1 MQFVLKNF
9 SIRVQILLPI
19 LILALALLV
28 ALSIAI
34 NNIQANNVKGRA
46 ATDSV
51 LAMDASLVD
60 ISETVNNMRI
70 DTLNTLI
77 NNPSHRKQ
85 LVPNLIESKKE
96 IERQLVSLQ
105 RDSLYGSDAHSDLVL
120 SSVDSYVMI
129 ATKMLDIVMQHEQ
142 ASITSDDYASSL
154 SDLREAGQNIIK
166 EVGNLTKDAHKAGQA
181 TFAQIEADD
190 VSTVKVA
197 TIEVLFILG
206 VSTIIA
212 WVLSKMIVAPIQQLQ
227 GVMRELAQGNLTVR
241 ATVEGKNELSIL
253 SQDVNTTA
261 SQLYSMVEHLNRISE
276 EVASASTE
284 LAAVMTQAESNA
296 QQELSE
302 IEQVA
307 SAVNEL
313 SSTADNVSDNA
324 SAADST
330 ARMADELAKSGLATS
345 QESVQASV
353 QMSEALNHA
362 ASLVQRLKDQSEK
375 INDVIAVIRN
385 VSEQT
390 NLLALN
396 AAIEAARAGEMGRG
410 FAVVADEVRML
421 AGRTESSTKEIG
433 VIIEDLQNQS
443 VLANDSMQT
452 TIEMLAHNSELT
464 KRVCDAL
471 VGISESVSDINDS
484 NTQVAT
490 AAEQQSQVTRDINRN
505 VVNISELVNQNVTGI
520 SQIASASAELS
531 QLAEKQKA
539 QLAFFKL

>member
-1 MQFVLKNF
+1 MQFSLKNF
-9 SIRVQILLPI
+9 SIRVQVMLPV
-19 LILALALLV
+19 LV
-28 ALSIAI
+28 AIFALTVSLWIIKNDLESVRENASVMRVLYQDQTDALSVNVVDDINDMRLHVADSIISPAI
-34 NNIQANNVKGRA
+34 RKDLMAKLLQRQKNISTHLKILQQDEYYQNDVPHILNLVDEFLNSSRQMLIFLEQYEEGAASESEFVAKNASFRDQAVDLLATVVNVSDRA
-46 ATDSV
+46 KEREAKAYADIEAYERYEMNVAMAIVLSV
-51 LAMDASLVD
+51 LGISL
-60 ISETVNNMRI
+60 M
-70 DTLNTLI
+70 
-77 NNPSHRKQ
+77 
-85 LVPNLIESKKE
+85 
-96 IERQLVSLQ
+96 
-105 RDSLYGSDAHSDLVL
+105 
-120 SSVDSYVMI
+120 
-129 ATKMLDIVMQHEQ
+129 
-142 ASITSDDYASSL
+142 
-154 SDLREAGQNIIK
+154 
-166 EVGNLTKDAHKAGQA
+166 
-181 TFAQIEADD
+181 
-190 VSTVKVA
+190 
-197 TIEVLFILG
+197 
-206 VSTIIA
+206 IA
-212 WVLSKMIVAPIQQLQ
+212 WVLSKMIVAPIQHIQ

-241 ATVEGKNELSIL
+241 ATVEGKNEISIL

-261 SQLYSMVEHLNRISE
+261 SQLHSMVDHLNRISE

-302 IEQVA
+302 VEQVA

-324 SAADST
+324 SVADST
-330 ARMADELAKSGLATS
+330 ARMADELAKSGLAIS

-375 INDVIAVIRN
+375 INDVVEVIRN

-396 AAIEAARAGEMGRG
+396 AAIEAARAGETGRG

-464 KRVCDAL
+464 QRVSDAL

-490 AAEQQSQVTRDINRN
+490 AAEQQSQVTQDINRN
-505 VVNISELVNQNVTGI
+505 VVNISELVHQNVTGI
-520 SQIASASAELS
+520 SQSASASAELS

>member
-1 MQFVLKNF
+1 MQCSLKNF
-9 SIRVQILLPI
+9 SIRVQVMLPVLVATFALTVSLWIIKNNLESARENASVMRVLYKDQTNMLAVNVVDDINDMRFHVSDSIISPALRKDLMAKLLPI
-19 LILALALLV
+19 QKRIRSDLILLQKDEYYQNDVPHILKLVDEFLNRSRQMLTFLEQYEAGTASESEFVAKNALFREQAIDLLAAV
-28 ALSIAI
+28 VNVI
-34 NNIQANNVKGRA
+34 NRA
-46 ATDSV
+46 EEREAKAYAEIEAYERYEMNLAMTIVLSV
-51 LAMDASLVD
+51 LGISLV
-60 ISETVNNMRI
+60 
-70 DTLNTLI
+70 
-77 NNPSHRKQ
+77 
-85 LVPNLIESKKE
+85 
-96 IERQLVSLQ
+96 
-105 RDSLYGSDAHSDLVL
+105 
-120 SSVDSYVMI
+120 
-129 ATKMLDIVMQHEQ
+129 
-142 ASITSDDYASSL
+142 
-154 SDLREAGQNIIK
+154 
-166 EVGNLTKDAHKAGQA
+166 
-181 TFAQIEADD
+181 
-190 VSTVKVA
+190 
-197 TIEVLFILG
+197 
-206 VSTIIA
+206 IA
-212 WVLSKMIVAPIQQLQ
+212 WVLSKMIVAPIQHIQ

-241 ATVEGKNELSIL
+241 ATVEGKNEISIL

-261 SQLYSMVEHLNRISE
+261 SQLHSMVDHLNRISE

-302 IEQVA
+302 VEQVA

-324 SAADST
+324 SVADST
-330 ARMADELAKSGLATS
+330 ARMADELAKSGLAIS

-362 ASLVQRLKDQSEK
+362 ASLVQRLKEQSEK
-375 INDVIAVIRN
+375 INDVVEVIRN

-396 AAIEAARAGEMGRG
+396 AAIEAARAGETGRG

-464 KRVCDAL
+464 QRVSDAL

-490 AAEQQSQVTRDINRN
+490 AAEQQSQVTQDINRN
-505 VVNISELVNQNVTGI
+505 VVNISELVHQNVTGI
-520 SQIASASAELS
+520 SQSASASAELS

>member
-1 MQFVLKNF
+1 MQFSLKNF
-9 SIRVQILLPI
+9 SIRVQVMLPV
-19 LILALALLV
+19 LV
-28 ALSIAI
+28 
-34 NNIQANNVKGRA
+34 
-46 ATDSV
+46 
-51 LAMDASLVD
+51 
-60 ISETVNNMRI
+60 
-70 DTLNTLI
+70 
-77 NNPSHRKQ
+77 
-85 LVPNLIESKKE
+85 
-96 IERQLVSLQ
+96 
-105 RDSLYGSDAHSDLVL
+105 
-120 SSVDSYVMI
+120 
-129 ATKMLDIVMQHEQ
+129 
-142 ASITSDDYASSL
+142 
-154 SDLREAGQNIIK
+154 
-166 EVGNLTKDAHKAGQA
+166 A
-181 TFAQIEADD
+181 TFALTVSLWIIKNDLEGVRENASVMRVLYQDQTDALSVNVVDDINDMRLHVADSIISPAIRKDLMAKLLQRQKNISTHLKILQQDEYYQNDVPHILNLVDEFLNSSRQMLIFLEQYEEGAASESEFVAKNASFRDQAVDLLATVVNVSDRAKEREAKAYADIEAYERYEMN
-190 VSTVKVA
+190 VA
-197 TIEVLFILG
+197 MAIVLSVLG
-206 VSTIIA
+206 ISLMIA
-212 WVLSKMIVAPIQQLQ
+212 WVLSKMIVAPIQHIQ

-241 ATVEGKNELSIL
+241 ATVEGKNEISIL

-261 SQLYSMVEHLNRISE
+261 SQLHSMVDHLNRISE

-302 IEQVA
+302 VEQVA

-324 SAADST
+324 SVADST
-330 ARMADELAKSGLATS
+330 ARMADELAKSGLAIS

-375 INDVIAVIRN
+375 INDVVEVIRN

-396 AAIEAARAGEMGRG
+396 AAIEAARAGETGRG

-464 KRVCDAL
+464 QRVSDAL

-490 AAEQQSQVTRDINRN
+490 AAEQQSQVTQDINRN

-520 SQIASASAELS
+520 SQSASASAELS

>member
-1 MQFVLKNF
+1 LSIIKNDLDDSLKNA
-9 SIRVQILLPI
+9 SVMRISYQNQTD
-19 LILALALLV
+19 
-28 ALSIAI
+28 ALSLHVVDYINGMRLQVADAI
-34 NNIQANNVKGRA
+34 ISPARRKDLIPTLQQRKKDIGHHLKTLQDDDYYQNDVPHILNLVDEFVNSSSKMLTFLEQYEKGLVSEREYAAQNTALRAQAVDLLTTVVNVSKRAQEREEKYYAQIQEYERSKINTAMVIVL
-46 ATDSV
+46 SV
-51 LAMDASLVD
+51 LA
-60 ISETVNNMRI
+60 
-70 DTLNTLI
+70 
-77 NNPSHRKQ
+77 
-85 LVPNLIESKKE
+85 
-96 IERQLVSLQ
+96 VSL
-105 RDSLYGSDAHSDLVL
+105 
-120 SSVDSYVMI
+120 
-129 ATKMLDIVMQHEQ
+129 
-142 ASITSDDYASSL
+142 
-154 SDLREAGQNIIK
+154 
-166 EVGNLTKDAHKAGQA
+166 
-181 TFAQIEADD
+181 
-190 VSTVKVA
+190 
-197 TIEVLFILG
+197 
-206 VSTIIA
+206 IIA
-212 WVLSKMIVAPIQQLQ
+212 WLLSKMIVAPIQQLQ
-227 GVMRELAQGNLTVR
+227 GVMRDLAQGNLAVR
-241 ATVEGKNELSIL
+241 ATVEGKNEISSL
-253 SQDVNTTA
+253 SQDVNKTA
-261 SQLYSMVEHLNRISE
+261 TQLHSMVDQLNRMGE
-276 EVASASTE
+276 DVASASTE
-284 LAAVMTQAESNA
+284 LAAVMTQPESNA

>member
-1 MQFVLKNF
+1 MQFSLKNF
-9 SIRVQILLPI
+9 SIRVQVMLPV
-19 LILALALLV
+19 LV
-28 ALSIAI
+28 
-34 NNIQANNVKGRA
+34 
-46 ATDSV
+46 
-51 LAMDASLVD
+51 
-60 ISETVNNMRI
+60 
-70 DTLNTLI
+70 
-77 NNPSHRKQ
+77 
-85 LVPNLIESKKE
+85 
-96 IERQLVSLQ
+96 
-105 RDSLYGSDAHSDLVL
+105 
-120 SSVDSYVMI
+120 
-129 ATKMLDIVMQHEQ
+129 
-142 ASITSDDYASSL
+142 
-154 SDLREAGQNIIK
+154 
-166 EVGNLTKDAHKAGQA
+166 A
-181 TFAQIEADD
+181 TFALTVSLWIIKNDLEGVRENASVMRVLYQDQTDALSVNVVDDINDMRLHVADSIISPAIRKDLMAKLLQRQKNISTHLKILQQDEYYQNDVPHILNLVDEFLNSSRQMLIFLEQYEEGAASESEFVAKNASFRDQAVDLLATVVNVSDRAKEREAKAYADIEAYERYEMN
-190 VSTVKVA
+190 VA
-197 TIEVLFILG
+197 MAIVLSVLG
-206 VSTIIA
+206 ISLMIA
-212 WVLSKMIVAPIQQLQ
+212 WVLSKMIVAPIQHIQ

-241 ATVEGKNELSIL
+241 ATVEGKNEISIL

-261 SQLYSMVEHLNRISE
+261 SQLHSMVDHLNRISE

-302 IEQVA
+302 VEQVA

-324 SAADST
+324 SVADST
-330 ARMADELAKSGLATS
+330 ARMADELAKSGLAIS

-375 INDVIAVIRN
+375 INDVVEVIRN

-396 AAIEAARAGEMGRG
+396 AAIEAARAGETGRG

-464 KRVCDAL
+464 QRVSDAL

-490 AAEQQSQVTRDINRN
+490 AAEQQSQVTQDINRN
-505 VVNISELVNQNVTGI
+505 VVNISELVHQNVTGI
-520 SQIASASAELS
+520 SQSASASAELS